1 MCSIPRA
8 ISARAEREPRRNEE
22 SVQRAGNSEIGN
34 MLFTSRLSLAA
45 IALPLALTP
54 LMAVDFRDG
63 AAFAQSGGSS
73 GGSAGGGAGGGTSG
87 PTGAGSSTG
96 TGMGSGTVSPGINS
110 APSTSTPGI
119 GPQSR
124 SPATPPS
131 TVPQVDTGV
140 PPVPSA
146 GNAEPNSP
154 IYRQDTPP
162 GALTP
167 QPNSTN
173 PADLGTEGRASQ
185 TDAPPGGSGGSST
198 GRSVAP
204 GSGDPLVPTDPA
216 GNPAR
221 EGSGRAADSISEEPN
236 RVTRGGAAGKDLDE
250 CMRLWDAGTH
260 MTKEQ
265 WKGTCER
272 LGR

>member
-1 MCSIPRA
+1 
-8 ISARAEREPRRNEE
+8 
-22 SVQRAGNSEIGN
+22 
-34 MLFTSRLSLAA
+34 MLFKSRLSTLAA
-45 IALPLALTP
+45 IALPLAITP
-54 LMAVDFRDG
+54 LLAVGFRDG
-63 AAFAQSGGSS
+63 AVFAQSGGS
-73 GGSAGGGAGGGTSG
+73 GGSGSGGAGGTGGASGSTGTGGS
-87 PTGAGSSTG
+87 TGAGSYTG
-96 TGMGSGTVSPGINS
+96 TGSGAVSPGGVNS
-110 APSTSTPGI
+110 APSAATPGI

-124 SPATPPS
+124 SPAMPPS
-131 TVPQVDTGV
+131 TVPQVDTGN

-167 QPNSTN
+167 QPNATN
-173 PADLGTEGRASQ
+173 PAGTGADARAQ
-185 TDAPPGGSGGSST
+185 PDAPPGGSGGSSA
-198 GRSVAP
+198 GRSGTA
-204 GSGDPLVPTDPA
+204 GTGDPLVPTDPA

-221 EGSGRAADSISEEPN
+221 EGSGRATDSISEEPN
-236 RVTRGGAAGKDLDE
+236 RVTRGGASGKDLDE
-250 CMRLWDAGTH
+250 CMKLWDAGTH

>member
-1 MCSIPRA
+1 MFHPKSNIHPCGTTATETKRVS
-8 ISARAEREPRRNEE
+8 
-22 SVQRAGNSEIGN
+22 SVRAGCSEIGN
-34 MLFTSRLSLAA
+34 VLFTSRLSLAA
-45 IALPLALTP
+45 IVVPLVVTTL
-54 LMAVDFRDG
+54 LAVDFLDG
-63 AAFAQSGGSS
+63 AAFAQSGGD
-73 GGSAGGGAGGGTSG
+73 GSGGAGGGGSSGGTSG
-87 PTGAGSSTG
+87 STG
-96 TGMGSGTVSPGINS
+96 TGSSVGSGAVSPGLNT
-110 APSTSTPGI
+110 APSASTPGT

-131 TVPQVDTGV
+131 TVPQVDTGN

-167 QPNSTN
+167 QPNTTN
-173 PADLGTEGRASQ
+173 PAGLGTKGRAPE
-185 TDAPPGGSGGSST
+185 TDTPPGGSGGSST
-198 GRSVAP
+198 GGSVTP
-204 GSGDPLVPTDPA
+204 GSGDPLVPTDPT

-221 EGSGRAADSISEEPN
+221 YGSGRSTDSISEEPN

-250 CMRLWDAGTH
+250 CMRLWDPGTH
-260 MTKEQ
+260 MTKDQ